1 MTDVIDQETLRKIGP
16 VALQRY
22 AVAHGW
28 ERKPLPERFQIAL
41 YRRPEDHRCELILP
55 QTQDFGD
62 YYERL
67 EDVIRSLAAYENV
80 SVRNILN
87 TVLNPHTDI
96 LKFGYQAPEAK
107 LGYVPFLTGI
117 GLFDAAL
124 RSISTATY
132 DVVRP
137 ERFHSRMSN
146 PTADAYIESCRMGQ
160 TEVGSFVISC
170 ICPVEP
176 TSQLPV
182 AADGTDLTD
191 EDPAFGRKVTRQVM
205 KSLTQIR
212 KFVLADQTNRLV
224 NPEPG
229 DITISGNFF
238 ESLLAFPVDNEDSSL
253 YIAANWDRSVAQPD
267 APARADIRFDMFES
281 IDDVARQLRPAKVSR
296 EDRFIAK
303 VVAMKGEV
311 NQQERMEGDVVLL
324 LLHMDA
330 GVKAR
335 ITLNADD
342 YALAG
347 QAHLANRY
355 VSVNGVFSR
364 FKKSNVIERYTAF
377 ALMPE

>member
-1 MTDVIDQETLRKIGP
+1 MTSAIDRETLKRIGP
-16 VALQRY
+16 IALQRY

-28 ERKPLPERFQIAL
+28 ERKQLPEHFQIAL
-41 YRRPEDHRCELILP
+41 YRRPENPRSELVLP
-55 QTQDFGD
+55 QSQDFGD
-62 YYERL
+62 YYDRV
-67 EDVIRSLAAYENV
+67 EDFIINLAAFEGV
-80 SVRNILN
+80 SVRSILN
-87 TVLNPHTDI
+87 TVLNPHTDT
-96 LKFGYQAPEAK
+96 LRFGYQAPEAK

-132 DVVRP
+132 DVVHP
-137 ERFHSRMSN
+137 EKFHPRMSN
-146 PTADAYIESCRMGQ
+146 PTAEAYIESCRMGQ

-182 AADGTDLTD
+182 MVDGAGLT
-191 EDPAFGRKVTRQVM
+191 EEEPSFGRKVTRQVM
-205 KSLTQIR
+205 KSVAQIR
-212 KFVLADQTNRLV
+212 EFVLADQVDRLV

-238 ESLLAFPVDNEDSSL
+238 ESLMAFPVENEDSSL
-253 YIAANWDRSVAQPD
+253 YIEAKWDKAVSQPD
-267 APARADIRFDMFES
+267 APSRADIRYDMFES
-281 IDDVARQLRPAKVSR
+281 IDDVSRQLRPAKVSR

-303 VVAMKGEV
+303 VVALKGDV
-311 NQQERMEGDVVLL
+311 NPQERMEGDVILL

-335 ITLNADD
+335 ITLSADD
-342 YALAG
+342 YAIAG
-347 QAHLANRY
+347 QAHMSNRY
-355 VSVNGVFSR
+355 VSVTGIFSR
-364 FKKSNVIERYTAF
+364 FRKSNVIEQYTSF